1 MVKMFPRK
9 HRPRRL
15 ALETSRGRLIAA
27 GKSLFARVGYEQTST
42 AAIARRAGTSESQLV
57 RYFDGKAGLLQAIF
71 DESWQPLN
79 ERATALIGAAINA
92 RDAILGVVSAF
103 VRAFAQDPE
112 LAFLFLFESRR
123 LRGTQHEVVLSK
135 GFLAFEEVTREL
147 IVRGQ
152 KDGSFSRGFSAAA
165 IASAVRGTVE
175 GMIRDRLQAERSG
188 KVRPFSERE
197 IEHVLSAMLAGLSGT
212 PPAKPARR

>member
-1 MVKMFPRK
+1 MQS
-9 HRPRRL
+9 
-15 ALETSRGRLIAA
+15 SRARLIAA

-42 AAIARRAGTSESQLV
+42 AAIAHRAGTSESQLV
-57 RYFDGKAGLLQAIF
+57 RYFEGKAGLLQAIF

-79 ERATALIGAAINA
+79 ERALALIGAAINA
-92 RDAILGVVSAF
+92 REAILGVISAF
-103 VRAFAQDPE
+103 V
-112 LAFLFLFESRR
+112 
-123 LRGTQHEVVLSK
+123 
-135 GFLAFEEVTREL
+135 LAFEELTREL

-175 GMIRDRLQAERSG
+175 GMIRDRLQAERSR

-197 IEHVLSAMLAGLSGT
+197 IGRVLSAMLAGLSGT
-212 PPAKPARR
+212 PLARPAR

>member
-1 MVKMFPRK
+1 VAARSD
-9 HRPRRL
+9 R
-15 ALETSRGRLIAA
+15 ALMQSSRARLIAA

-42 AAIARRAGTSESQLV
+42 AAIAHRAGTSESQLV
-57 RYFDGKAGLLQAIF
+57 RYFEGKAGLLQAIF

-79 ERATALIGAAINA
+79 ERALALIGAAINA
-92 RDAILGVVSAF
+92 REAILGVISAF
-103 VRAFAQDPE
+103 VHAFAQDPE
-112 LAFLFLFESRR
+112 LAFLFLFEGRR
-123 LRGTQHEVVLSK
+123 LRGTKHEVILSK
-135 GFLAFEEVTREL
+135 GFLAFEELTREL

-175 GMIRDRLQAERSG
+175 GMIRDRLQAERSR

-197 IEHVLSAMLAGLSGT
+197 IGRVLSAMLAGLSGT
-212 PPAKPARR
+212 PLARPAR